1 MVEALRI
8 QELASPNAE
17 WRTVVSDRNIVFL
30 PRAANRSISY
40 LALKGNLYQLLSKQ
54 LKPIGFT
61 SKHNQLVSQKKELLQ
76 WAGVSERRE
85 SNKICII
92 LGIIFQRFVI
102 RGCVPTYNSSQVCKF
117 IPIAERVPLLEKS
130 AFPEYMLSASRVIDS
145 IVFNDIVP
153 FFKNFESEEI
163 ALRTITSTKHAEGLE
178 ISNTVYAAFGIA
190 NPRNESP

>member
-1 MVEALRI
+1 
-8 QELASPNAE
+8 
-17 WRTVVSDRNIVFL
+17 VSGSNVVFL

-40 LALKGNLYQLLSKQ
+40 QALKGNLYQLLSKQ
-54 LKPIGFT
+54 LKPIGFS

-85 SNKICII
+85 SNKIYII
-92 LGIIFQRFVI
+92 LGIVFHRFVL

-130 AFPEYMLSASRVIDS
+130 AFPEYMKSASKVIDGS
-145 IVFNDIVP
+145 IFDDIVP
-153 FFKNFESEEI
+153 FFKDFESEETT
-163 ALRTITSTKHAEGLE
+163 LRILTSVKRAEDLE
-178 ISNTVYAAFGIA
+178 ISNSVYAAFGIA